1 MAFHA
6 RSAGIRNWNY
16 SYNGALQKSGVG
28 GVFTHWNF
36 ILGADSGNLGD
47 LLGAVGE
54 GNCRRELVNVD
65 RGPLGKSMLSQIII
79 VGGDAFLSKFF
90 SDFQNCLRAVSV
102 QNQPDNSMAST
113 YPTHIFL

>member
-1 MAFHA
+1 
-6 RSAGIRNWNY
+6 
-16 SYNGALQKSGVG
+16 
-28 GVFTHWNF
+28 
-36 ILGADSGNLGD
+36 
-47 LLGAVGE
+47 
-54 GNCRRELVNVD
+54 
-65 RGPLGKSMLSQIII
+65 MLSQIII